1 MPSMEYATTILHA
14 HGASPEAVEQALGA
28 IFANEDRAA
37 TFRLE
42 GTFRAVLGRLT
53 DLDLEAAYRYLICRP
68 HAPSPWT
75 PVLELGN
82 RTDGLEAELSRAL
95 GGVAIFTTFVYD
107 DGLSGYRFARGGQL
121 LDTYVSDPTYFAS
134 DDEPAADVEA
144 RRGHPERFAN
154 LLPAGT
160 TPADFTRVVLSPGW
174 WEEHDRAATGA
185 VPPAS
190 EDAEVDLVDETDRM
204 RCIALALELWGPTDY
219 PFAQDLAALPNPVVG
234 PVIAVAFA

>member
-1 MPSMEYATTILHA
+1 MEHATTILHA
-14 HGASPEAVEQALGA
+14 YGASPEAVEQALGA
-28 IFANEDRAA
+28 IFAREDRAA

-53 DLDLEAAYRYLICRP
+53 DLELEAAYRYLICHA

-95 GGVAIFTTFVYD
+95 GGAAIFTTYVYD
-107 DGLSGYRFARGGQL
+107 DGLSGYRCARGGML
-121 LDTYVSDPTYFAS
+121 LDSYVSDPTYFAGE
-134 DDEPAADVEA
+134 DEPAAAVEA
-144 RRGHPERFAN
+144 RRAHPESLAD

-160 TPADFTRVVLSPGW
+160 TPEDFARVVLNPGW
-174 WEEHDRAATGA
+174 WEEHDQLAAE
-185 VPPAS
+185 PPAGG
-190 EDAEVDLVDETDRM
+190 AEGEGELVDETDRM
-204 RCIALALELWGPTDY
+204 RCIALALELWGPAEY
-219 PFAQDLAALPNPVVG
+219 PFAQELEELSNQVVG

>member
-1 MPSMEYATTILHA
+1 MENATTILHA

-42 GTFRAVLGRLT
+42 GTFRAVLNRLT
-53 DLDLEAAYRYLICRP
+53 DPDLEAAYRYLICRP
-68 HAPSPWT
+68 HAPSLWT

-107 DGLSGYRFARGGQL
+107 DGLSGYRFARGGKL
-121 LDTYVSDPTYFAS
+121 VDSYVSDPTYFAS
-134 DDEPAADVEA
+134 DDEPATDIEA
-144 RRGHPERFAN
+144 RRGHPERFAD

-160 TPADFTRVVLSPGW
+160 TSADFTRVVLSPGW
-174 WEEHDRAATGA
+174 WEEHDGAGAAGGQ
-185 VPPAS
+185 
-190 EDAEVDLVDETDRM
+190 DAEGDLVDETDRM
-204 RCIALALELWGPTDY
+204 RCIALALELWGPSDY
-219 PFAQDLAALPNPVVG
+219 PFAQDLASLPNQVVG